1 MLPPLEA
8 YLPWGPALSPALSSF
23 RLLSSLLGPPFLR
36 ERRMAAAGV
45 GFRPQ
50 DVLCESSSLEAL
62 APCGQWFR
70 QPGGLQAVHGEDVG
84 RFQQARSTWICL
96 E

>member
-1 MLPPLEA
+1 MLLPLEA
-8 YLPWGPALSPALSSF
+8 YLPRGPALSPALSSF

-62 APCGQWFR
+62 APCGHATFALLMCNFI
-70 QPGGLQAVHGEDVG
+70 LQNTG
-84 RFQQARSTWICL
+84 
-96 E
+96 